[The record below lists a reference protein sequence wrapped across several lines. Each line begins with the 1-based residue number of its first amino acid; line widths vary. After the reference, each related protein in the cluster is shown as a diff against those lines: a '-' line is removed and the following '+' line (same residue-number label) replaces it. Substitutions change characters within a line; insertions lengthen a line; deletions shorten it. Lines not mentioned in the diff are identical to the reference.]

1 MVPVDLLTDAYLSI
15 TQKSLDEI
23 LQPITSKKGPVDVV
37 VSYQGFDLK
46 SGLEENYSEKLKDL
60 EKRHYKSVKRYSNQA
75 FRPSKLRSKSSVEAW
90 DEHEM
95 FNRFDEN
102 GNGEITPEE
111 LRGGLRKLFGLRLK
125 QWEMDK
131 LCREKIT
138 IQSKCVENLINI
150 DNGVHTYPLKAHN
163 QLIIAYSVY
172 TLQTF
177 LMLYLRHYLSIIM
190 STKAI
195 FSPHITPGF

>member
-46 SGLEENYSEKLKDL
+46 SGVEENYSEKLKDL

-95 FNRFDEN
+95 FNRL
-102 GNGEITPEE
+102 IMVYIHIHS
-111 LRGGLRKLFGLRLK
+111 KL
-125 QWEMDK
+125 
-131 LCREKIT
+131 T
-138 IQSKCVENLINI
+138 IN
-150 DNGVHTYPLKAHN
+150 
-163 QLIIAYSVY
+163 
-172 TLQTF
+172 
-177 LMLYLRHYLSIIM
+177 
-190 STKAI
+190 
-195 FSPHITPGF
+195 

>member
-102 GNGEITPEE
+102 GNGEIT
-111 LRGGLRKLFGLRLK
+111 
-125 QWEMDK
+125 
-131 LCREKIT
+131 
-138 IQSKCVENLINI
+138 SKCVENLINI

>member
-90 DEHEM
+90 DEWCTYISTQSSQSTNYCIFCLH
-95 FNRFDEN
+95 
-102 GNGEITPEE
+102 TPD
-111 LRGGLRKLFGLRLK
+111 FS
-125 QWEMDK
+125 DVV
-131 LCREKIT
+131 
-138 IQSKCVENLINI
+138 S
-150 DNGVHTYPLKAHN
+150 A
-163 QLIIAYSVY
+163 A
-172 TLQTF
+172 
-177 LMLYLRHYLSIIM
+177 LSEYNNVN
-190 STKAI
+190 
-195 FSPHITPGF
+195 